1 MANNPYSKITPYIES
16 LAAKSCCANGIR
28 PEMYAEHNVK
38 RGLRDLQGRGVLTGL
53 TEISEV
59 ISHKII
65 DGVDTNIPG
74 ELCYRG
80 INVKDLTA
88 GLLEENRYGFEECC
102 YLLFFGHLPT
112 PAQLQTFRNLL
123 NRYAQLPSRFD
134 EDILMK
140 APSASI
146 SLSTAVVTPQ
156 ALIPGVSS

>member
-88 GLLEENRYGFEECC
+88 GLLEENRYGFEECV
-102 YLLFFGHLPT
+102 YLLLFGPFPRLRSFPI
-112 PAQLQTFRNLL
+112 F
-123 NRYAQLPSRFD
+123 
-134 EDILMK
+134 
-140 APSASI
+140 APSFRI
-146 SLSTAVVTPQ
+146 TAHFPQ
-156 ALIPGVSS
+156 AFPVT